1 MDKSLKLAVIGFV
14 VSFIFVIPVFGL
26 KPLLAALLVLVYL
39 GLSLSDFV
47 WQSPELN
54 DNIANKILML
64 YKVIEIIIALSC
76 VFVFV
81 CSTNFSRVIGLFLAI
96 VYCIIQLR
104 LLKDAMELRRI
115 KVLEIILD
123 KIISNLNFCH
133 RTYNRILKLKE
144 FVDIQL
150 LIDFVQEFKAEQ
162 IETLLLTQKL
172 SIIGK
177 CIKTKQFATLRD
189 MM

>member
-1 MDKSLKLAVIGFV
+1 MEESLKLSVMGFT
-14 VSFIFVIPVFGL
+14 VSFMFLTPVFVL
-26 KPLLAALLVLVYL
+26 KPFLAILLVLVYL
-39 GLSLSDFV
+39 GLGLSDFI

-54 DNIANKILML
+54 ENIANKILII
-64 YKVIEIIIALSC
+64 YKIIEIVIALSC
-76 VFVFV
+76 LFVYP
-81 CSTNFSRVIGLFLAI
+81 TNFLKIIGLFVTV
-96 VYCIIQLR
+96 VYSIIQLR
-104 LLKDAMELRRI
+104 LLTDAMELRHIRI
-115 KVLEIILD
+115 LKVVLD
-123 KIISNLNFCH
+123 ELIDDLKFCS